1 MCETT
6 FHRLKCFFPS
16 GPGKS
21 VAAATNQPEKTF
33 QLLKSFFWVFLSHW
47 HFFEALQRKLF
58 SLRKVFPHTFRH
70 IAVPHSIWL
79 RVRVAQCAMALRVM
93 VQSHVGW
100 PWECHRS
107 PDTSLGTILDEYALH
122 DGWHPSCYRLLRHT
136 RANAVGPKK
145 CVKKL
150 FTG

>member
-33 QLLKSFFWVFLSHW
+33 HGFSCRTGTSLKLCRENFSACEKFFLTHSDTLLW
-47 HFFEALQRKLF
+47 
-58 SLRKVFPHTFRH
+58 
-70 IAVPHSIWL
+70 PHSIWL

-136 RANAVGPKK
+136 LLRANAVGPKK